1 MQNQEIVRS
10 TKSRGTNEFDSHVGR
25 RLRAARTLAGMSQTR
40 LGQAVGLTFQQIQ
53 KYEKGV
59 NRIGASRLQ
68 QFAALLNVPPSYFFE
83 GQQTDQPTPSQAA
96 VDEIDP
102 NLIGAVSQRQAM
114 ELVRN
119 FSRIDSKSLRR
130 HIFDLVKAAA
140 GGPRDADGEAKD

>member
-1 MQNQEIVRS
+1 MTNQASPRS

-83 GQQTDQPTPSQAA
+83 GQAEEAGPSNPGM
-96 VDEIDP
+96 DEIDP
-102 NLIGAVSQRQAM
+102 NIAGSVSQRQAM

-140 GGPRDADGEAKD
+140 GGSRDSDGDAKD

>member
-1 MQNQEIVRS
+1 
-10 TKSRGTNEFDSHVGR
+10 
-25 RLRAARTLAGMSQTR
+25 MSQTR

-83 GQQTDQPTPSQAA
+83 GQQTEQPTPSQAT

-140 GGPRDADGEAKD
+140 GGARDADGEAKD

>member
-1 MQNQEIVRS
+1 MQNQEPVRS

-83 GQQTDQPTPSQAA
+83 GQQTEQPTPSQAT

-140 GGPRDADGEAKD
+140 GGARDADGEAKD

>member
-1 MQNQEIVRS
+1 MTNQASPRS

-83 GQQTDQPTPSQAA
+83 GQTEDASPSNTGL
-96 VDEIDP
+96 DEIDP
-102 NLIGAVSQRQAM
+102 SVIGSISQRQAM

-140 GGPRDADGEAKD
+140 GGSRDGDGEAKD